1 MMAGATVSAGYT
13 KALLDLAVSLGADRA
28 ELLSAAGLSADD
40 LKQSEA
46 RIPFERFKRLMREGK
61 RLSEDPALALRF
73 GTDIKFNVLSIVGLI
88 CFAAPTM
95 DEAFRQMNRYGRLV
109 IEVEGV
115 GREDRFVIEEHG
127 GRTYIVD
134 KRANPNSFPEL
145 TESTLG
151 RFICGFTRVFPK
163 VPLYLSAEVTHA
175 RPDYGDLYEELLGV
189 PVKFGQQRN
198 TMEIDPAYFAMPI
211 SDSPGYVFGM
221 LNAHADDLLK
231 QLEASDTVASEVER
245 RMMADLHT
253 GNVSMKTI
261 ASQMGMS
268 RQTLYR
274 QLKQEGT
281 SFDELLDRLRHRLAI
296 DYLEGEKVSVN
307 ETAYLVGFSDPS
319 AFSRVFKRWTGHR
332 PSAGAGHL
340 LRQNDQRVG
349 HGD

>member
-1 MMAGATVSAGYT
+1 MAGATVSAGYT
-13 KALLDLAVSLGADRA
+13 KALLDLAVSRGADRA
-28 ELLSAAGLSADD
+28 QLLSAAGLNARE
-40 LKQSEA
+40 LEQSEA
-46 RIPFERFKRLMREGK
+46 RVPFERFKRLMREGK
-61 RLSEDPALALRF
+61 RLSGDPALALHF
-73 GTDIKFNVLSIVGLI
+73 GTDIRFNVLSIVGLI

-115 GREDRFVIEEHG
+115 GREDRFVVEEQG

-151 RFICGFTRVFPK
+151 RFICGFSRIFPT
-163 VPLYLSAEVTHA
+163 VPLYLSAEVTHT

-189 PVKFGQQRN
+189 PVQFGRERN
-198 TMEIDPAYFAMPI
+198 TMEIDPAYFTMTI
-211 SDSPGYVFGM
+211 SNSPGYVFGI
-221 LNAHADDLLK
+221 LSEQAEALLK
-231 QLEASDTVASEVER
+231 RLEASDTVASEVER

-253 GNVSMKTI
+253 GNISMKTI
-261 ASQMGMS
+261 ALQMGVS

-281 SFDELLDRLRHRLAI
+281 SFDELLDQLRHRLAI

-319 AFSRVFKRWTGHR
+319 AFSRAFKRWTGQR
-332 PSAGAGHL
+332 PSAGAGRAPRFL
-340 LRQNDQRVG
+340 PD
-349 HGD
+349 

>member
-1 MMAGATVSAGYT
+1 MAGATVSAGYAS
-13 KALLDLAVSLGADRA
+13 ALLDLAVNLGADRTQ
-28 ELLSAAGLSADD
+28 LLSAAGLSEDD
-40 LKQSEA
+40 LEKSEA
-46 RIPFERFKRLMREGK
+46 RVPFDRFKRLMREGK
-61 RLSEDPALALRF
+61 RLSGDPALALRF
-73 GTDIKFNVLSIVGLI
+73 GTDISFNVLSIVGLI

-115 GREDRFVIEEHG
+115 GREDRFVIEQHD

-134 KRANPNSFPEL
+134 KRANANAFPEL

-151 RFICGFTRVFPK
+151 RFICGFRRFFPK

-189 PVKFGQQRN
+189 PVRFSAGRN
-198 TMEIDPAYFAMPI
+198 TMEIDPAYFSMSI
-211 SDSPGYVFGM
+211 STSPGYVFGT
-221 LNAHADDLLK
+221 LSEHANALLK
-231 QLEASDTVASEVER
+231 SLEASETLSSQVER

-253 GNVSMKTI
+253 GDINMSAI
-261 ASQMGMS
+261 ARQMGMS

-281 SFDELLDRLRHRLAI
+281 SFDALLDDLRKRLAL

-319 AFSRVFKRWTGHR
+319 AFSRAFKRWTGQS
-332 PSAGAGHL
+332 PGAGARRS
-340 LRQNDQRVG
+340 LRSPPG
-349 HGD
+349 

>member
-1 MMAGATVSAGYT
+1 MAGVTVSAGYT
-13 KALLDLAVSLGADRA
+13 KALLDLAVSRGADRA
-28 ELLSAAGLSADD
+28 QLLSAAGLNARE
-40 LKQSEA
+40 LEQSEA
-46 RIPFERFKRLMREGK
+46 RVPFERFKRLMREGK
-61 RLSEDPALALRF
+61 RLSGDPALALHF
-73 GTDIKFNVLSIVGLI
+73 GTDIRFNVLSIVGLI

-115 GREDRFVIEEHG
+115 GREDRFVVEEQG

-151 RFICGFTRVFPK
+151 RFICGFSRIFPT

-189 PVKFGQQRN
+189 PVQFGRERN
-198 TMEIDPAYFAMPI
+198 TMEIDPAYFTMTI
-211 SDSPGYVFGM
+211 SNSPGYVFGI
-221 LNAHADDLLK
+221 LSEQAEALLK
-231 QLEASDTVASEVER
+231 RLEASDTVASEVER

-253 GNVSMKTI
+253 GNISMKTI
-261 ASQMGMS
+261 ALQMGVS

-319 AFSRVFKRWTGHR
+319 AFSRAFKRWTGQR
-332 PSAGAGHL
+332 PSAGAGQAPRFL
-340 LRQNDQRVG
+340 PD
-349 HGD
+349 